1 MMLAKTALV
10 FIITATGTASQYAPR
25 VMDKVVYNRQH
36 LSTSFSLPGE
46 LPNVH
51 GYVATRDCSDI
62 GKIVYLR
69 PANCEDCGFE
79 RFLVADCAGV
89 ADGGLSWMVRNNI
102 LVEVDYETALR
113 WNTVG
118 RGIKVE
124 LAIED
129 LEKEV
134 LYEDCCRSFARI
146 ADCSL
151 MFWDNHSYLLQPEG

>member
-1 MMLAKTALV
+1 MVLALS
-10 FIITATGTASQYAPR
+10 IIVTGIASQYAPG

-69 PANCEDCGFE
+69 PVDCDDCRFE
-79 RFLVADCAGV
+79 KFLVADCAGI
-89 ADGGLSWMVRNNI
+89 ADGGFSWMVRNNI
-102 LVEVDYETALR
+102 IVEIDYESAVRL
-113 WNTVG
+113 NAVG
-118 RGIKVE
+118 RGIRVE

-129 LEKEV
+129 FEKEV
-134 LYEDCCRSFARI
+134 LYESCYRSFARI
-146 ADCSL
+146 DDCSL
-151 MFWDNHSYLLQPEG
+151 MFGDNYSYLLQPEG